1 MKELHD
7 LQAAAPPLS
16 LGDKLWVYTPEN
28 RKGLSKKLA
37 HNYHGPYRIVE
48 FISPVHCVL
57 RAMDN
62 RRVSTTVHV
71 ARMKRYVNLA
81 SRPIRQLP
89 DDIDEPYLLDSDLP
103 DDSFSGA
110 HVPSAD
116 APDQIPE
123 LLDCSDSEDFDN
135 VSNAGES
142 DDDAD
147 QPDDVYT
154 AEEIVKQR
162 LRNGQP
168 EYFIKWLGFTA
179 SHDTWEPAE
188 NILDKRLITS
198 FYKKHPRAK
207 RLQADPD
214 YAPNNVALLSWT
226 EGSTSTGTVAAL
238 APSYER
244 RVSRQK

>member
-1 MKELHD
+1 MALIVSSS
-7 LQAAAPPLS
+7 LS
-16 LGDKLWVYTPEN
+16 RQYT
-28 RKGLSKKLA
+28 
-37 HNYHGPYRIVE
+37 
-48 FISPVHCVL
+48 VL

-62 RRVSTTVHV
+62 RRASTTVHV
-71 ARMKRYVNLA
+71 ARMKRYVDPA

-168 EYFIKWLGFTA
+168 EYFIKWLGFPA
-179 SHDTWEPAE
+179 SYDTWEPAE

-226 EGSTSTGTVAAL
+226 EGSASTGTVAAL